1 MKTKD
6 KISLA
11 FTGILVLCA
20 LIITGFVIRQE
31 FFPPEPKPQIRQVQ
45 NWQQLE
51 LNGQRTGPADAPV
64 QIVEFFDYQ
73 CPYCK
78 SVQPAVKNVQQKY
91 PDNVS
96 VTHEHY
102 PLSSHEFAFEAAVAA
117 ECAGKQGKFKQFH
130 TLLFANQERLGRI
143 SYSNLALEANIDDI
157 TSFNQCVQNQQTVSV
172 VEAGLDLADRLG
184 VEAIPAFIINE
195 KLITGAIS
203 EQRLEALVQ
212 TALDGET
219 E

>member
-1 MKTKD
+1 M
-6 KISLA
+6 
-11 FTGILVLCA
+11 
-20 LIITGFVIRQE
+20 
-31 FFPPEPKPQIRQVQ
+31 
-45 NWQQLE
+45 
-51 LNGQRTGPADAPV
+51 
-64 QIVEFFDYQ
+64 
-73 CPYCK
+73 
-78 SVQPAVKNVQQKY
+78 QPAVKNVQQKY